1 MCQIA
6 QSPSCADLE
15 LLPRKKA
22 ATRELWVEGL
32 IVWDQV
38 AAAVD
43 SRRQHL
49 WFQWSCRPCRIA
61 LSLVSLGDVYI
72 SGSFMQFLKDRIC
85 SHLCWFR
92 SYPKITK
99 KSCFEAPF
107 FMFPLPCSWLLLFLL
122 GCRAETAHS
131 STAFLCHSIQDQ
143 GLQSH
148 RRGRVD
154 CLYTYQNKQ
163 FDES

>member
-22 ATRELWVEGL
+22 ATREPWVEGL

-61 LSLVSLGDVYI
+61 LSLVSLGDGYI
-72 SGSFMQFLKDRIC
+72 SGSFLRTDFVAIC
-85 SHLCWFR
+85 VGFGLIQNYQKVLLWSALLIF
-92 SYPKITK
+92 T
-99 KSCFEAPF
+99 
-107 FMFPLPCSWLLLFLL
+107 LPCSHCCFFW
-122 GCRAETAHS
+122 GVGRRQRIHQQHS
-131 STAFLCHSIQDQ
+131 SVIQFKIRDSS
-143 GLQSH
+143 LI
-148 RRGRVD
+148 
-154 CLYTYQNKQ
+154 
-163 FDES
+163 DEGE

>member
-61 LSLVSLGDVYI
+61 LSLVSLGDGYI
-72 SGSFMQFLKDRIC
+72 SGSFLRTDLVAICVGFGLIPKLPKSPALERPFLI
-85 SHLCWFR
+85 
-92 SYPKITK
+92 
-99 KSCFEAPF
+99 
-107 FMFPLPCSWLLLFLL
+107 FPLPCSLLLLFLL
-122 GCRAETAHS
+122 GCRAETADS

>member
-6 QSPSCADLE
+6 QSTSCADLE

-22 ATRELWVEGL
+22 ATREPWVEGL

-61 LSLVSLGDVYI
+61 LSLVSLGDGYI
-72 SGSFMQFLKDRIC
+72 SGSFLRTDFVAICVGFGPIQKLQKSPALKR
-85 SHLCWFR
+85 
-92 SYPKITK
+92 
-99 KSCFEAPF
+99 PF
-107 FMFPLPCSWLLLFLL
+107 NFHTALLSLSFLL
-122 GCRAETAHS
+122 WCRAETEDS
-131 STAFLCHSIQDQ
+131 STAFLCHSIQYQ
-143 GLQSH
+143 GLQYH
-148 RRGRVD
+148 RRGIVD
-154 CLYTYQNKQ
+154 CLYTYQNKS
-163 FDES
+163 FEGS